1 MGAKQSK
8 SNTNSRCEGS
18 KHIDPKR
25 LCDKKNCRNIICD
38 SCCFEGTEQFEGQKF
53 CKTCAMSMSVME
65 NVLGDDFADEL
76 LEFEKGLK
84 CENTEE
90 CFEVVRVRRD
100 IKTGEISGW
109 KEFYEQV

>member
-1 MGAKQSK
+1 
-8 SNTNSRCEGS
+8 
-18 KHIDPKR
+18 
-25 LCDKKNCRNIICD
+25 
-38 SCCFEGTEQFEGQKF
+38 
-53 CKTCAMSMSVME
+53 MSMSVME
-65 NVLGDDFADEL
+65 NVLGEDFADEL

-90 CFEVVRVRRD
+90 QFEVVRVRRD